1 MNLLLLAPE
10 EIDAHAI
17 ARIGGERARHLQH
30 VLKLTAGATLKVG
43 IKGGLMGRAEV
54 LEVVS
59 EPETQYV
66 LRVDCTEPAPAALP
80 IHLFLALPRPNMLG
94 RLLRDVTSLG
104 VKQIHLFQ
112 SAKVEKSY
120 WQTPTLFPESV
131 ERLLTEGLTQARD
144 TIAPAIFQW
153 RKFSEALAAAQ
164 AIEHCELVIADPFSP
179 QAKPT
184 FTKPVALF
192 IGPEGGFTDDERSQL
207 LQAGAAPLWLGSR
220 ILRVE
225 PAVIAAIGHIS
236 AQLPLP

>member
-10 EIDAHAI
+10 EIDSHAI
-17 ARIGGERARHLQH
+17 AFIGGERARHLQQ
-30 VLKLTAGATLKVG
+30 VLKLSVGASLKVG
-43 IKGGLMGRAEV
+43 VKGGLIGRAEV
-54 LEVVS
+54 LDISGDKDALYRLRIDCS
-59 EPETQYV
+59 ETP
-66 LRVDCTEPAPAALP
+66 PAPLP

-120 WQTPTLFPESV
+120 WQTPTLYPESIEKLV
-131 ERLLTEGLTQARD
+131 TEGLTQARD

-153 RKFSEALAAAQ
+153 RKFSEALTVAQ
-164 AIEHCELVIADPFSP
+164 AIDNCELVIADPFSP
-179 QAKPT
+179 RAKPA
-184 FTKPVALF
+184 FDKAVALF
-192 IGPEGGFTDDERSQL
+192 IGPEGGFTDEER
-207 LQAGAAPLWLGSR
+207 LQILQVGAAPLWLGSR